1 MKKKYEL
8 GAKNELFDC
17 HSMDADDDYT
27 RKEDDI

>member
-17 HSMDADDDYT
+17 HSIDADDYT